1 MPIVCLCCRFFPVLR
16 GVVLGVVVWVE
27 FPGVQGFIFR
37 SRSLLDTIG
46 RSRIIADLTD
56 AALLSTWPGVLGR
69 VWAFGVGSFG
79 CELVSLEQAREFVG
93 WYTRQVCE
101 RSDAL
106 APVVRLVADADL
118 ASSSGSAAVGLRA
131 ARHSTPVGVAGDEAW
146 GAVLCPVTGVPAAG
160 LALTSRVGSVS
171 PSARS
176 AEVIAAE
183 RLGRDWHAAQ
193 QARAVPRESGERL
206 LLPTRLD
213 ELGREMGESSKLAV
227 VVADLNGVGALLSA
241 VPGDRVAEAGAAL
254 SALTEAWCD
263 ALVGLVCEK
272 VRFDGGRALLGV
284 DTEGVDGAV
293 SPVVLAAAREPGEG
307 TERRWFLPLRP
318 WVSAGDDVVMVC
330 ESRLAWWL
338 AEQLVS
344 WLDVPEVDAQDPR
357 ARVDAVLGQ
366 RPTVSIGIAVVPV
379 GVSLS
384 KGHAL
389 ALQVCEHAKQKAH
402 ESKAEG
408 GCHGLDWHR
417 GVLDAQSVSE
427 YRERR
432 QVAGQHST
440 SRPFVWSRDRPEAG
454 FAAFVDRWLGP
465 GEQSLRGE
473 LWSGLRSTVRDTLLA
488 AVTRG
493 AHTADDADD
502 PSQALREAL
511 EQLSARR
518 RALHRAPVE
527 LPDDLAMAAAFLDA
541 LDLRDEYLRVS

>member
-1 MPIVCLCCRFFPVLR
+1 MLSVLPVSR

-27 FPGVQGFIFR
+27 FPGIQGFIFR

-46 RSRIIADLTD
+46 RSRIVAELTD

-106 APVVRLVADADL
+106 TPVVTILDDADL
-118 ASSSGSAAVGLRA
+118 ASSAGVAAAALRA
-131 ARHSTPVGVAGDEAW
+131 ARHTTPVGIAGDEAW

-160 LALTSRVGSVS
+160 SALTSRVGSAS

-193 QARAVPRESGERL
+193 QARAVPRDSGERL
-206 LLPTRLD
+206 LLPTKLD

-272 VRFDGGRALLGV
+272 VRFDGERALLGA
-284 DTEGVDGAV
+284 DAQGVDGAV
-293 SPVVLAAAREPGEG
+293 SPVVLAAARLPENGREPQ
-307 TERRWFLPLRP
+307 WFLPLRP

-338 AEQLVS
+338 AEQMVC
-344 WLDVPEVDAQDPR
+344 WLDATEVDAEDPR
-357 ARVDAVLGQ
+357 ARVDAVLGR

-389 ALQVCEHAKQKAH
+389 ALQVCERAKRQAHATSDA
-402 ESKAEG
+402 G
-408 GCHGLDWHR
+408 GDRHGLDWHR

-427 YRERR
+427 YRDRR

-440 SRPFVWSRDRPEAG
+440 VRPFVWSRVQPEAG

-473 LWSGLRSTVRDTLLA
+473 LWSGLRSTVRDTLLT
-488 AVTRG
+488 AVTRNS
-493 AHTADDADD
+493 HTADDADT
-502 PSQALREAL
+502 PSEALREAL
-511 EQLSARR
+511 EQLNARR
-518 RALHRAPVE
+518 RTLHRAPVE
-527 LPDDLAMAAAFLDA
+527 LPDDTAMAAAFLDA

>member
-1 MPIVCLCCRFFPVLR
+1 MLSVLPVSR

-27 FPGVQGFIFR
+27 FPGIQGFIFR

-46 RSRIIADLTD
+46 RSRIVAELTE
-56 AALLSTWPGVLGR
+56 ATLLSTWPGVLGR

-79 CELVSLEQAREFVG
+79 CEFVSLDQAREFVG
-93 WYTRQVCE
+93 WYARQVCD

-106 APVVRLVADADL
+106 IPVVTVLDDADL
-118 ASSSGSAAVGLRA
+118 ASSSGGAAAALRA
-131 ARHSTPVGVAGDEAW
+131 ARHTTPVGVAGDEAW

-160 LALTSRVGSVS
+160 SALTSRVGSAS

-183 RLGRDWHAAQ
+183 QLGRGWHAAQ

-213 ELGREMGESSKLAV
+213 ELGRERGESSKLAV
-227 VVADLNGVGALLSA
+227 VVADLNGVGKLLGA
-241 VPGDRVAEAGAAL
+241 VPGDRVAEAGAAV

-263 ALVGLVCEK
+263 ALVGVVCEK
-272 VRFDGGRALLGV
+272 VRFDGDRALL
-284 DTEGVDGAV
+284 DTDREGVDGAV
-293 SPVVLAAAREPGEG
+293 PPVVLAAAPPVEGGRESQ
-307 TERRWFLPLRP
+307 WFLPLRP

-338 AEQLVS
+338 AEQMVS
-344 WLDVPEVDAQDPR
+344 WLDATDVDDQDPR

-366 RPTVSIGIAVVPV
+366 RPTVSIGIAVMPV

-389 ALQVCEHAKQKAH
+389 ALQVCEHAKRKAH
-402 ESKAEG
+402 ASSDAG
-408 GCHGLDWHR
+408 ADCHGLDWHR
-417 GVLDAQSVSE
+417 GVLDAQSISE
-427 YRERR
+427 YRDRR
-432 QVAGQHST
+432 HVAGRHLT
-440 SRPFVWSRDRPEAG
+440 VRPFVWSRENPEAG
-454 FAAFVDRWLGP
+454 FAAFVDRWLGA

-473 LWSGLRSTVRDTLLA
+473 LWSGLRSTVRDTLLT

-493 AHTADDADD
+493 AHTADDADA
-502 PSQALREAL
+502 PSQALQEAL
-511 EQLSARR
+511 EQLNARR
-518 RALHRAPVE
+518 RTLHRAQVE
-527 LPDDLAMAAAFLDA
+527 LPDDTSVAAAFLDA
-541 LDLRDEYLRVS
+541 LDLRDEYLRLS